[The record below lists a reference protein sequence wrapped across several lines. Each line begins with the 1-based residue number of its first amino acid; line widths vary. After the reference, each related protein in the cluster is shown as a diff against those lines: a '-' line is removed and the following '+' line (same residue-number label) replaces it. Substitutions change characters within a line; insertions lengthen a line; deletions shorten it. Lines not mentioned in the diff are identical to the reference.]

1 MTYFSLENIY
11 LKKLFPDFVLFV
23 TYFKNLF
30 ATNLKYITVNNNGIN
45 LYLNEFKLDVFFF
58 LKKHHLFQYKQ
69 LVDLIVVDKIT
80 KTHRFMLIYT
90 FLSVKYNFR
99 VTVYSSLN
107 ELQPIPTLTKIYA
120 SASWSERE
128 VWDLF
133 GIFFSENVDLRRL
146 LTDYGF
152 DGHPL
157 RKDFPLTGFVELFF
171 NDSKQSL
178 YYTPVTLTQEYRN
191 FVFINPWLK

>member
-30 ATNLKYITVNNNGIN
+30 SKNLKYITVNNNGIN
-45 LYLNEFKLDVFFF
+45 LYLREFKLDVFFF

-80 KTHRFMLIYT
+80 KTQRFVLIYT

-99 VTVYSSLN
+99 VTVYSSIN
-107 ELQPIPTLTKIYA
+107 ELQHVPTLTKIYA
-120 SASWSERE
+120 SAS
-128 VWDLF
+128 
-133 GIFFSENVDLRRL
+133 
-146 LTDYGF
+146 
-152 DGHPL
+152 
-157 RKDFPLTGFVELFF
+157 
-171 NDSKQSL
+171 
-178 YYTPVTLTQEYRN
+178 
-191 FVFINPWLK
+191 

>member
-30 ATNLKYITVNNNGIN
+30 SKNLKYITVNNNGIN
-45 LYLNEFKLDVFFF
+45 LYLREFKLDVFFF

-80 KTHRFMLIYT
+80 KTQRFVLIYT

-99 VTVYSSLN
+99 VTVYSSIN
-107 ELQPIPTLTKIYA
+107 ELQHVPTLTKIYA

-133 GIFFSENVDLRRL
+133 GIFFSENLDLRRL

-191 FVFINPWLK
+191 FIFINPWLK